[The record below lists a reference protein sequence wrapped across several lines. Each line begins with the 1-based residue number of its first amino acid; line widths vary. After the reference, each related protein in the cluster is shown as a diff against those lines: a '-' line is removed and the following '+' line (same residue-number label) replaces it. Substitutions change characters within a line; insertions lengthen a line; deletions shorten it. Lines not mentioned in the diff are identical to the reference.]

1 MGLERTLIPWKDFSG
16 PERGLI
22 WLEILFYFLFI
33 LLLEFHVTV
42 ILFFLWEA
50 EAETEVKLRMTVLN
64 LPIYSALPTSQ
75 FGQSE
80 DIG

>member
-1 MGLERTLIPWKDFSG
+1 MSL
-16 PERGLI
+16 
-22 WLEILFYFLFI
+22 LFCC
-33 LLLEFHVTV
+33 V
-42 ILFFLWEA
+42 FFLWEA